1 VIKKFNLVERL
12 CYFEVFWQ
20 VFPVTEDKEKEEIIV
35 KAPSKPVV
43 SPEKKAE
50 RAIEKSLEEE
60 RFDLLQVSS
69 EFGAYF
75 GVAVIAVGVLLLC
88 LFAVASIS
96 GQAGLLVLS
105 SESTMFSMFLW
116 LFVGLLNII
125 GGFLLIGSER

>member
-1 VIKKFNLVERL
+1 VAEN
-12 CYFEVFWQ
+12 
-20 VFPVTEDKEKEEIIV
+20 KEKEEIIV

-50 RAIEKSLEEE
+50 RTLEKSLEEE
-60 RFDLLQVSS
+60 RFDLLKGSN

-75 GVAVIAVGVLLLC
+75 GVAVVAVGILLLII
-88 LFAVASIS
+88 FAYVSLS

-105 SESTMFSMFLW
+105 SNSTMFSMFLW

-125 GGFLLIGSER
+125 GGFLLIGNES

>member
-1 VIKKFNLVERL
+1 
-12 CYFEVFWQ
+12 VFS
-20 VFPVTEDKEKEEIIV
+20 VTEDKEKEEIIV

-50 RAIEKSLEEE
+50 RTLEKSLEEE
-60 RFDLLQVSS
+60 RFDLLEVSN

-75 GVAVIAVGVLLLC
+75 GVAVVAVGILLLS
-88 LFAVASIS
+88 LFASVSVS

-125 GGFLLIGSER
+125 GGFLLIGNEG

>member
-1 VIKKFNLVERL
+1 
-12 CYFEVFWQ
+12 
-20 VFPVTEDKEKEEIIV
+20 VFPVTENKEKKEIIV

-88 LFAVASIS
+88 LFAFVSVS

-105 SESTMFSMFLW
+105 SESTIFSMFLW